1 MSSLFLARLKSA
13 DHRILSESL
22 LSIQQGNCF
31 ICEQPID
38 LDLSEHQIDHIK
50 PSAHGGPDDETNFA
64 LAHGRCNLEKLATNL
79 EVARILSRFSRLKAA
94 LADENRSPNLGDVL
108 AQNVTKDD
116 DLRFKFLPGEIRFS
130 IGGGAELTT
139 LPVFADPL
147 SGFRSFFA
155 VLPLSVL
162 AHDDRIN
169 PRSIGPN
176 ISKLVEEF
184 FLKRPQLHVPLG
196 WIKSENGHSKVH
208 IFDGQHK
215 AAAQVMLGAKVLPV
229 RVFIDPDADTLITT
243 NTNAGTTLK
252 QVAFDK
258 SVQRSLGS
266 SQYQDRIQRF
276 LRDTGR
282 HEDDQ
287 SFSERDL
294 VNHFRG
300 QSREIKRYVLDS
312 VRHGVMSDPENSL
325 REFIDFGGRGKE
337 SPLSYSTIEKTFFS
351 FFIHQEILET
361 PLNFR
366 LEDGENPRIVEREQ
380 ILKLMNVLAEELYI
394 AKFDLELGTDKIE
407 SKIQKGDRK
416 IPHDHLRAYRMSKEE
431 IIYNWLSYVGQVARN
446 YFINLGAPDPGS
458 RLFQKPFP
466 DQVWINIRRFVNR
479 LAGMPVWVNWD
490 LSETVFG
497 GKQNNS
503 FWRSVFETGRT
514 PQGVEVLAKP
524 INLNEMIQ

>member
-1 MSSLFLARLKSA
+1 MSSLFLSRLRPD
-13 DHRILSESL
+13 DHRRLSEKL
-22 LSIQQGNCF
+22 HAIQHGKCF
-31 ICEQPID
+31 ICEGTIE
-38 LDLSEHQIDHIK
+38 LDLNGHHIDHIK

-64 LAHGRCNLEKLATNL
+64 LAHAKCNQEKLASNL
-79 EVARILSRFSRLKAA
+79 EVARILSRFAKLKGE
-94 LADENRSPNLGDVL
+94 LAESNRSPNLGDVL
-108 AQNVTKDD
+108 SQHVGKSDE
-116 DLRFKFLPGEIRFS
+116 LHFKIEGNEIKYS
-130 IGGGAELTT
+130 IAGGVEIFC
-139 LPVFADPL
+139 LPVFTDPL

-176 ISKLVEEF
+176 IGRLVEEF

-196 WIKSENGHSKVH
+196 WIRSQGGRSNVH
-208 IFDGQHK
+208 VFDGQHK
-215 AAAQVMLGAKVLPV
+215 AAAQVMLGVKALPV
-229 RVFIDPDADTLITT
+229 RVFIDPDSDTLITT

-266 SQYQDRIQRF
+266 SQYQDRIHRY

-282 HEDDQ
+282 QEDDQ

-294 VNHFRG
+294 VNHFKG

-312 VRHGVMSDPENSL
+312 VRHGVMSDPSNGL

-337 SPLSYSTIEKTFFS
+337 SPLSYSTVEKTFFS

-366 LEDGENPRIVEREQ
+366 LEEGENPRVVEREQ
-380 ILKLMNVLAEELYI
+380 ILGLMNLLTEEIYKE
-394 AKFDLELGTDKIE
+394 KFDLELGTDKIE
-407 SKIQKGDRK
+407 SKIQKGDRS

-446 YFINLGAPDPGS
+446 YFINLGEPDPGS

-466 DQVWINIRRFVNR
+466 TQVWINIRKFVQR
-479 LAGMPVWVNWD
+479 LAGMPVWVNWE